1 MAKKKKY
8 IRSLNQAQK
17 LLVKQIKKVDLKIV
31 SRDTN
36 FEKIKAYY
44 LNPSKYELSEKN
56 EDIRARWQAIF
67 TMKLNHMSDTEI
79 VNILGEN
86 GMSHA
91 QAYNDIRNSS
101 LLFGDVTATDPM
113 AQRVVLQHYAMDVLR
128 RCQED
133 GDYEN
138 ELKALKLL
146 ADFSGIYDDTLQSFN
161 PEKLKN
167 DQVRLAVSKT
177 TEAYI
182 KEIVAFGVVDM
193 NSVPADDVDYTEINE

>member
-1 MAKKKKY
+1 MANKKTYK
-8 IRSLNQAQK
+8 RSLNQSQK
-17 LLVKQIKKVDLKIV
+17 LLVKHIKKVDLKIV

-44 LNPSKYELSEKN
+44 LNPSKYELTEKN
-56 EDIRARWQAIF
+56 ENIRSRWQAIF
-67 TMKLNHMSDTEI
+67 TMKLNHMTDTEI
-79 VNILGEN
+79 VNILSEN

-128 RCQED
+128 RCQAD

-167 DQVRLAVSKT
+167 DQVRLAVSKS
-177 TEAYI
+177 TEALLKQI
-182 KEIVAFGVVDM
+182 AALGVVDM
-193 NSVPADDVDYTEINE
+193 NSVPAEDIEFTDVDE